1 MAWYLS
7 TMSCTKPDAPAGPLA
22 GPQSWELG
30 DYLQPERAVPSVEG
44 VLTGSD
50 VLRTGEYISSLQETS
65 GAISWPDGH
74 TNAWD
79 QVECAMAL
87 SACGLSS
94 AARRAYTWLRGAQR
108 SDGSWPRRTEGGR
121 VTDPAGESN
130 QSAYV
135 AVGTWHEFL
144 VTGDEDFVWQMWS
157 TVYRAIQFCLKL
169 QTERG
174 EVVWEQDANGRPAKF
189 ALLAGCSSIYH
200 SLKCAVALAKHIG
213 QPQPIWEQ
221 AANLLQHA
229 IACHPEAF
237 ADKKRF
243 SMDWYYPVLA
253 GPLRG
258 AAGIECIEEQWAHF
272 VVPGIGVRCVS
283 DQPWVTG
290 AESCELV
297 LALDALG
304 DYGQALAIF
313 KDIQHLRDAEGAYW
327 TGWQFENE
335 AHFPNERSS
344 WTAAAVILAADA
356 LSQATGGSGVFR
368 DAGVNGV
375 EQVAPR
381 ACARACCVA
390 CD

>member
-1 MAWYLS
+1 MTCS
-7 TMSCTKPDAPAGPLA
+7 RPDATADPFSR
-22 GPQSWELG
+22 PQSWAVG
-30 DYLQPERAVPSVEG
+30 HIAHSGHAVPSVEG
-44 VLTGSD
+44 VLSGSD
-50 VLRTGEYISSLQETS
+50 VLQTGEYLASLQEAT

-94 AARRAYTWLRGAQR
+94 SARRAYAWLRRAQR
-108 SDGSWPRRTEGGR
+108 SDGSWPRRTEDGR

-135 AVGTWHEFL
+135 AVGIWHEFL
-144 VTGDEDFVWQMWS
+144 VTGDEDFVLQMWP
-157 TVYRAIQFCLKL
+157 TVYRAIEFCLRL

-174 EVVWEQDANGRPAKF
+174 EVVWEQDANGRPAQF
-189 ALLAGCSSIYH
+189 ALLAGCSSVYH
-200 SLKCAVALAKHIG
+200 SLKCAVVLANHIG
-213 QPQPIWEQ
+213 QPQLMWEQ
-221 AANLLQHA
+221 AANLLQHT

-253 GPLRG
+253 GPIRG
-258 AAGIECIEEQWAHF
+258 AAGTERIEKRWVDF
-272 VVPGIGVRCVS
+272 VIPGVGVRCVS

-297 LALDALG
+297 LTLDTLG
-304 DYGQALAIF
+304 DYGRALAIF

-327 TGWQFENE
+327 TGWQFEDE
-335 AHFPNERSS
+335 AYFPNERSS

-356 LSQATGGSGVFR
+356 LSQATRGSGVFR
-368 DAGVNGV
+368 DAGVSSDD
-375 EQVAPR
+375 QVAARVCGR
-381 ACARACCVA
+381 ACYVT